1 MAWEVAFVILLLI
14 LALVSFIKEK
24 IPPDLTA
31 LSVFAI
37 LVLVQ
42 GITHSE
48 KLPNLKEMFQVFT
61 NSAPITIACMF
72 IVSAAVQNCGV
83 VDSLSALF
91 EKVAKFGYIGF
102 LLVMM
107 LLIAGVSGF
116 VNNTPVVV
124 ILLPVVITL
133 ARKIDQPASKLLI
146 PLSYASILGGTCTL
160 IGTSTNILASGIITE
175 PEYGM
180 EPIRMFELARIGLPL
195 MGIGILYLLIF
206 GKKLLPV
213 RETLTTMLTEEQRME
228 FLTEVY
234 VKPEAEIIGQNIQNA
249 GLGGKRGI
257 RVLEIIRH
265 GVSLYGDIS
274 TTPLEAGD
282 RLILKC
288 RPSGVA
294 EARGMKGLDL
304 VNEAGGLEQITAEEG
319 TMVEGVVAPN
329 ADIAGRSIREINF
342 RQRFRTVVMAVHRQ
356 GRNISQKL
364 RSLHL
369 RPGDTLLML
378 GTQEAIENLRSSSDI
393 LLLDKP
399 QTPAVSLRRK
409 LPIVL
414 AVLAGIIL
422 SSSFHLMP
430 IAGSTIIGVVILFL
444 TGCMKPK
451 EGYAAVDWGLLILI
465 YGMLVLGTALQKSG
479 ATELVANSLSG
490 LAGWLPFED
499 PHVSAM
505 LMLAVCYVATAV
517 LTELLSN
524 NATVVVMTPIAIG
537 LAASLGVDPRPF
549 VIATCIAASAS
560 FSTPIGYQTNTYVY
574 SVGGYRFGDFL
585 KVGLPLA
592 ILYCVGSLYI
602 IPKVW
607 SF

>member
-1 MAWEVAFVILLLI
+1 MTWEVAFVTLLLI
-14 LALVSFIKEK
+14 LALTSFILEK

-31 LSVFAI
+31 LSIFAI
-37 LVLVQ
+37 LVLAQ
-42 GITHSE
+42 GITHSD
-48 KLPNLKEMFQVFT
+48 KLPDLKEMFQVFT
-61 NSAPITIACMF
+61 NSAPITIAAMF
-72 IVSAAVQNCGV
+72 ILSAAVQNCGV

-91 EKVAKFGYIGF
+91 EKVAKVGYTGF

-107 LLIAGVSGF
+107 ILVAGVSGF

-124 ILLPVVITL
+124 ILLPVIITL

-175 PEYGM
+175 HGQK
-180 EPIRMFELARIGLPL
+180 PIHMFELAQVGLPL
-195 MGIGILYLLIF
+195 LGIGILYLLLF
-206 GKKLLPV
+206 GRKLLPI
-213 RETLTTMLTEEQRME
+213 RETLTTMLSEDQRKE
-228 FLTEVY
+228 FLTEAY
-234 VKPEAEIIGQNIQNA
+234 VKPESEIIGQNIQQA
-249 GLGGKRGI
+249 GLTGKRSI
-257 RVLEIIRH
+257 RALEIIRH
-265 GVSLYGDIS
+265 GVSLYGDIRN
-274 TTPLEAGD
+274 TPLEAGD

-294 EARGMKGLDL
+294 EARGIKGVDL

-329 ADIAGRSIREINF
+329 ASLVGLSIREINF

-364 RSLHL
+364 RSIHL

-378 GTQEAIENLRSSSDI
+378 GTQEAIENLRSSNDI

-399 QTPAVSLRRK
+399 QTPAVSRRRK

-414 AVLAGIIL
+414 GVLAGIIL
-422 SSSFHLMP
+422 SSSFNLMP
-430 IAGSTIIGVVILFL
+430 IAGSTIIGVAILFL

-465 YGMLVLGTALQKSG
+465 YGMLVLGKALEESG
-479 ATELVANSLSG
+479 ATDLVAKSLSG
-490 LAGWLPFED
+490 LAGILHFQD
-499 PHVSAM
+499 DHLTAM
-505 LMLAVCYVATAV
+505 LMLAVCYLATAI

-537 LAASLGVDPRPF
+537 LATSLGVDPRPF
-549 VIATCIAASAS
+549 IIATCVAASAS

-574 SVGGYRFGDFL
+574 SVGGYRFGDFM

-592 ILYCVGSLYI
+592 LLYCVGSLYI
-602 IPKVW
+602 IPRVW

>member
-42 GITHSE
+42 GITLSE

-91 EKVAKFGYIGF
+91 EKVAIFGYIGF

-206 GKKLLPV
+206 GKKLP
-213 RETLTTMLTEEQRME
+213 T
-228 FLTEVY
+228 
-234 VKPEAEIIGQNIQNA
+234 
-249 GLGGKRGI
+249 I
-257 RVLEIIRH
+257 R
-265 GVSLYGDIS
+265 
-274 TTPLEAGD
+274 
-282 RLILKC
+282 
-288 RPSGVA
+288 
-294 EARGMKGLDL
+294 
-304 VNEAGGLEQITAEEG
+304 
-319 TMVEGVVAPN
+319 
-329 ADIAGRSIREINF
+329 
-342 RQRFRTVVMAVHRQ
+342 
-356 GRNISQKL
+356 
-364 RSLHL
+364 
-369 RPGDTLLML
+369 
-378 GTQEAIENLRSSSDI
+378 
-393 LLLDKP
+393 
-399 QTPAVSLRRK
+399 
-409 LPIVL
+409 
-414 AVLAGIIL
+414 
-422 SSSFHLMP
+422 
-430 IAGSTIIGVVILFL
+430 
-444 TGCMKPK
+444 
-451 EGYAAVDWGLLILI
+451 
-465 YGMLVLGTALQKSG
+465 
-479 ATELVANSLSG
+479 
-490 LAGWLPFED
+490 
-499 PHVSAM
+499 
-505 LMLAVCYVATAV
+505 
-517 LTELLSN
+517 
-524 NATVVVMTPIAIG
+524 
-537 LAASLGVDPRPF
+537 
-549 VIATCIAASAS
+549 
-560 FSTPIGYQTNTYVY
+560 
-574 SVGGYRFGDFL
+574 
-585 KVGLPLA
+585 
-592 ILYCVGSLYI
+592 
-602 IPKVW
+602 
-607 SF
+607 

>member
-1 MAWEVAFVILLLI
+1 MDWEIIFVILLLI
-14 LALVSFIKEK
+14 LALTSFIMEK
-24 IPPDLTA
+24 ITPDLTA

-37 LVLVQ
+37 LILAQ

-48 KLPNLKEMFQVFT
+48 LLPSLPDMFQVFT
-61 NSAPITIACMF
+61 NSAPITIGAMF
-72 IVSAAVQNCGV
+72 ILSAAVQNCGV
-83 VDSLSALF
+83 VDTLSALLG
-91 EKVAKFGYIGF
+91 KVAKVGYTGF
-102 LLVMM
+102 LLIMM
-107 LLIAGVSGF
+107 LIIAGISGF

-124 ILLPVVITL
+124 ILLPVIITL

-160 IGTSTNILASGIITE
+160 IGTSTNILASSIITE
-175 PEYGM
+175 HGQ
-180 EPIRMFELARIGLPL
+180 EPIRMFEMAKVGLPL
-195 MGIGILYLLIF
+195 LGVGIFYLVIF

-213 RETLTTMLTEEQRME
+213 RETLTTMLSEEQRKE
-228 FLTEVY
+228 FLTEVF
-234 VKPEAEIIGQNIQNA
+234 VKPDGEIIGQRIKEA
-249 GLGGKRGI
+249 GLDGKRGI

-265 GVSLYGDIS
+265 GVSLFGDIRS
-274 TTPLEAGD
+274 TPLEAGD

-294 EARGMKGLDL
+294 EARGMKGVDL
-304 VNEAGGLEQITAEEG
+304 VSEAGGLEQITTEEG

-329 ADIAGRSIREINF
+329 SELVGRSIREINF

-364 RSLHL
+364 RSINL

-378 GTQEAIENLRSSSDI
+378 GTQDAIENLRSSADI

-414 AVLAGIIL
+414 GVLAGIIL
-422 SSSFHLMP
+422 CSSFNLMP
-430 IAGSTIIGVVILFL
+430 IAGSTIIGVAILFL

-479 ATELVANSLSG
+479 ATDLVANSLSG
-490 LAGWLPFED
+490 LAGVLPFENGNI
-499 PHVSAM
+499 SAI
-505 LMLAVCYVATAV
+505 LMLAVCYLVTAI

-537 LAASLGVDPRPF
+537 LALSLEVDPRPF
-549 VIATCIAASAS
+549 IIATCIAASAS

-574 SVGGYRFGDFL
+574 SVGGYRFGDFI

-592 ILYCVGSLYI
+592 ILYFIGSMYL

>member
-430 IAGSTIIGVVILFL
+430 IAGSTIIGL
-444 TGCMKPK
+444 
-451 EGYAAVDWGLLILI
+451 
-465 YGMLVLGTALQKSG
+465 
-479 ATELVANSLSG
+479 
-490 LAGWLPFED
+490 
-499 PHVSAM
+499 
-505 LMLAVCYVATAV
+505 
-517 LTELLSN
+517 
-524 NATVVVMTPIAIG
+524 
-537 LAASLGVDPRPF
+537 
-549 VIATCIAASAS
+549 
-560 FSTPIGYQTNTYVY
+560 
-574 SVGGYRFGDFL
+574 
-585 KVGLPLA
+585 
-592 ILYCVGSLYI
+592 
-602 IPKVW
+602 
-607 SF
+607 

>member
-14 LALVSFIKEK
+14 LALASFIKEK

-37 LVLVQ
+37 LVLTQ
-42 GITHSE
+42 GVTRSPN
-48 KLPNLKEMFQVFT
+48 LPNLKEMFQVFT

-72 IVSAAVQNCGV
+72 IVSAAVQQCGV

-91 EKVAKFGYIGF
+91 EKVAKFGYTGF

-107 LLIAGVSGF
+107 VLIAAVSGF

-175 PEYGM
+175 PEFGM

-195 MGIGILYLLIF
+195 MGIGILYLLVF
-206 GKKLLPV
+206 GRRLLPV
-213 RETLTTMLTEEQRME
+213 RETLTTMLTEDQRKE

-234 VKPEAEIIGQNIQNA
+234 VKPEAEIIGQTIHEA

-265 GVSLYGDIS
+265 GVSLYGDIAA
-274 TTPLEAGD
+274 TPLEAGD

-294 EARGMKGLDL
+294 EARGMKGVDL

-364 RSLHL
+364 RSLQL

-378 GTQEAIENLRSSSDI
+378 GTQDAVENLRTSNDI

-399 QTPAVSLRRK
+399 QTPAVSRRRK

-414 AVLAGIIL
+414 AVLTGIIL
-422 SSSFHLMP
+422 ASSFHLMP
-430 IAGSTIIGVVILFL
+430 IAGSTIIGVAILFL

-479 ATELVANSLSG
+479 ATDLVANSLSG
-490 LAGWLPFED
+490 LAGWLPFDD

-505 LMLAVCYVATAV
+505 LMLAVCYLFTAV

-585 KVGLPLA
+585 KVGIPLA
-592 ILYCVGSLYI
+592 ILYCVGSLFI

-607 SF
+607 PF

>member
-1 MAWEVAFVILLLI
+1 MDWEIIFVILLLI
-14 LALVSFIKEK
+14 LALTSFIMEK

-37 LVLVQ
+37 LILAQ
-42 GITHSE
+42 GVTHSTL
-48 KLPNLKEMFQVFT
+48 LPSLPDMFQVFT
-61 NSAPITIACMF
+61 NSAPITIGAMF
-72 IVSAAVQNCGV
+72 ILSAAVQNCGV
-83 VDSLSALF
+83 VDTLSALL
-91 EKVAKFGYIGF
+91 EKVAKVGYTGF
-102 LLVMM
+102 LLIMM
-107 LLIAGVSGF
+107 LLIAGISGF

-124 ILLPVVITL
+124 ILLPVIITL

-160 IGTSTNILASGIITE
+160 IGTSTNILASSIITE
-175 PEYGM
+175 QGQ
-180 EPIRMFELARIGLPL
+180 EPIRMFELAKVGLPL
-195 MGIGILYLLIF
+195 LGVGIVYLVIF

-213 RETLTTMLTEEQRME
+213 RETLTTMLSEDQRKE
-228 FLTEVY
+228 FLTEVF
-234 VKPEAEIIGQNIQNA
+234 VKPDGEIIGQKIKEA
-249 GLGGKRGI
+249 GLDGKRGI

-265 GVSLYGDIS
+265 GVSLFGDIRS
-274 TTPLEAGD
+274 TPLEAGD

-294 EARGMKGLDL
+294 EARGMKGVDL
-304 VNEAGGLEQITAEEG
+304 VSEAGGLEQITTDEG
-319 TMVEGVVAPN
+319 TMVEGVVAPTSELV
-329 ADIAGRSIREINF
+329 GRSIREINF

-364 RSLHL
+364 RSINL

-378 GTQEAIENLRSSSDI
+378 GTQDAIENLRSSADI

-409 LPIVL
+409 LPVVL
-414 AVLAGIIL
+414 CVLAGIIIC
-422 SSSFHLMP
+422 SSFNLMP
-430 IAGSTIIGVVILFL
+430 IAGSTIIGVAILFL

-479 ATELVANSLSG
+479 ATDLVANSLSG
-490 LAGWLPFED
+490 LARVLPFED
-499 PHVSAM
+499 GYISAI
-505 LMLAVCYVATAV
+505 LMLAVCYLVTAI

-537 LAASLGVDPRPF
+537 LAMSLEVDPRPF
-549 VIATCIAASAS
+549 IIATCIAASAS

-574 SVGGYRFGDFL
+574 SVGGYRFGDFI
-585 KVGLPLA
+585 KIGLPLA
-592 ILYCVGSLYI
+592 LIYFIGSMYL